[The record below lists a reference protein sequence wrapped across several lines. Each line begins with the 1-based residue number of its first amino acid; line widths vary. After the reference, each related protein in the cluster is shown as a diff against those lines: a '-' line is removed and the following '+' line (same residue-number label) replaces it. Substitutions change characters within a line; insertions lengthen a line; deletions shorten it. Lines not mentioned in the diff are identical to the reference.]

1 MILRDVMVP
10 GKELQCEKCF
20 WIWVSTASELPEAC
34 PSRECRS
41 REWNG
46 PKKRVRKPKVRI
58 ELPKPKRVKWEA
70 EDEF

>member
-1 MILRDVMVP
+1 MIVGKVMVP
-10 GKELQCEKCF
+10 GLSLQCEACGYP
-20 WIWVSTASELPEAC
+20 WVSTAKELPECC
-34 PSRECRS
+34 PDKGCRS

-46 PKKRVRKPKVRI
+46 PKKRVRKAKVRI